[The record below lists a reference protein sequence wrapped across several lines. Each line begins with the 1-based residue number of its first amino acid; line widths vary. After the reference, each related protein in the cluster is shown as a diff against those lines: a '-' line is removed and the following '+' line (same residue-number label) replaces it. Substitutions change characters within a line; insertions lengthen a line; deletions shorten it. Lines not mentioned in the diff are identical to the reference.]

1 MKISNFSISPTMF
14 APGDEILL
22 SFTVKAE
29 SGDSIGTGGLTLWLS
44 IPGYG
49 ETTAYRDAAF
59 TISKGQ
65 SKTVSVKT
73 ALSTGSYVPERGST
87 LSAFG
92 VQLGSYGSRVD
103 VSFPLTLL
111 DAWYRPG
118 VRLFTA
124 ERSTGETPDDEGE
137 NLLLTMAL
145 SASAAAQVAAM
156 PLALSYRDAS
166 RPDSEP
172 VTISLDNL
180 KSQALTGESV
190 AAVARTLDKNA
201 DWSLTLSFGDG
212 YEAVSSTIVLPRA
225 FANVHLSGA
234 STGGVCFGSFSKAT
248 EGKPR
253 FQCYYPAE
261 FEAGIRGVTSYVS
274 EEIPTGGT
282 WIDGKPIYRCVM
294 EISVTTLNSRVDVD
308 MNPLPNVETLVDL
321 RASLTR
327 PSDAARRFPACFWF
341 SDANYHS
348 IWLGGPNTLSVKTSS
363 AISGHVIIEYTK
375 SEEAIS

>member
-1 MKISNFSISPTMF
+1 MKVSNFSISPTMF
-14 APGDEILL
+14 APGDEVLL

-29 SGDSIGTGGLTLWLS
+29 SGDTIGSGGLTLWLS

-49 ETTAYRDAAF
+49 ETSTYKDASF

-65 SKTVSVKT
+65 TKNVSVKT
-73 ALSTGSYVPERGST
+73 VLKFGSHVFARGDTVSN
-87 LSAFG
+87 FG
-92 VQLGSYGSRVD
+92 VQLGSFGSRVD
-103 VSFPLTLL
+103 VTFPLTLL

-137 NLLLTMAL
+137 NLLMSIHLGKSAL
-145 SASAAAQVAAM
+145 AKPEVMSMYLYYQDRAN
-156 PLALSYRDAS
+156 PEE
-166 RPDSEP
+166 EP
-172 VTISLDNL
+172 AVVT
-180 KSQALTGESV
+180 LTGKITDALANEIQEVLYKTLGKNSDWDLLLWFGDEYESV
-190 AAVARTLDKNA
+190 TAR
-201 DWSLTLSFGDG
+201 FF
-212 YEAVSSTIVLPRA
+212 VSRA

-248 EGKPR
+248 ENKPL

-282 WIDGKPIYRCVM
+282 WIDGKPIYRRVM
-294 EISVTTLNSRVDVD
+294 EISVATLNSRVDVD
-308 MNPLPNVETLVDL
+308 MNPLPNVETLIDL
-321 RASLTR
+321 RASLIR

-348 IWLGGPNTLSVKTSS
+348 VWMGGPNTLSVKTSS
-363 AISGHVIIEYTK
+363 VITGYVIIEYTK
-375 SEEAIS
+375 SEEASA